1 MAWVPRLCSSGT
13 KRHKML
19 LQLRNAVL
27 LKLSVATSGPALI
40 TAQRVECLNTTQIC
54 FQRSQNVTPLLPS
67 IVPLQIN
74 TRAEVCGH
82 ARPCLPCLCKH
93 AMQLLPILN
102 ILAGVLS
109 GGESCT
115 FACRQG
121 CETERQRMHVLASAL
136 SFHTKALTQAP
147 LIRSASNSFVGGFW
161 GG

>member
-1 MAWVPRLCSSGT
+1 MAWVPRLCCSGT

-19 LQLRNAVL
+19 LQLCNAVL

-40 TAQRVECLNTTQIC
+40 TAQRVECLNTTLQQIC
-54 FQRSQNVTPLLPS
+54 FQNVTPLLPS

-93 AMQLLPILN
+93 ATQLLLFLN

-115 FACRQG
+115 FACQQG
-121 CETERQRMHVLASAL
+121 CVTEPQRMHVRASH
-136 SFHTKALTQAP
+136 FTQR
-147 LIRSASNSFVGGFW
+147 L
-161 GG
+161 